1 MPRLPDSTAAPAAL
15 AQGRPLRVVIT
26 KVGLD
31 GHDRGVRVIAQALR
45 DAGME
50 VVYAGLRRT
59 PEDIARIVLEE
70 DADVLG
76 LSILSGAVVPL
87 TRRVQ
92 EALRAR
98 QVDDVVLVVGG
109 IVPDPAREELRA
121 MGIEG
126 VFTPGTS
133 LTRIVEFIRA
143 AVPQERRY
151 AAAAQPPEAVR

>member
-1 MPRLPDSTAAPAAL
+1 MEKQAQVPDHAPLAAG
-15 AQGRPLRVVIT
+15 QRPIRVVLT

-31 GHDRGVRVIAQALR
+31 GHDRGVKVIAQALR

-50 VVYAGLRRT
+50 VIYAGLRRT

-87 TRRVQ
+87 TRRVL
-92 EALRAR
+92 EALKALE
-98 QVDDVVLVVGG
+98 VDDVVLVVGG
-109 IVPDPAREELRA
+109 IVPDPARAELNG
-121 MGIEG
+121 MGVPG

-133 LTRIVEFIRA
+133 LTEIVKFIESSVKLDRDYGEK
-143 AVPQERRY
+143 Q
-151 AAAAQPPEAVR
+151 

>member
-1 MPRLPDSTAAPAAL
+1 MQLVPDNAGAP
-15 AQGRPLRVVIT
+15 GRRPIRVVVT

-31 GHDRGVRVIAQALR
+31 GHDRGVKVIAQALR

-50 VVYAGLRRT
+50 VIYAGLRRT

-92 EALRAR
+92 EALRD
-98 QVDDVVLVVGG
+98 QHLDDVVLVVGG
-109 IVPDPAREELRA
+109 IVQDAARTELNQ
-121 MGIEG
+121 MGVQG

-133 LTRIVEFIRA
+133 LAQIVEFIRNS
-143 AVPQERRY
+143 VPQERSYQETR
-151 AAAAQPPEAVR
+151 

>member
-1 MPRLPDSTAAPAAL
+1 MKLVHDSTAATPDKS
-15 AQGRPLRVVIT
+15 GRPIRVVLT

-31 GHDRGVRVIAQALR
+31 GHDRGVKVIAQALR

-50 VVYAGLRRT
+50 VIYAGLRRT

-87 TRRVQ
+87 TRRVK
-92 EALRAR
+92 EALHAQ
-98 QVDDVVLVVGG
+98 QVDDVVMVVGG
-109 IVPDPAREELRA
+109 IVPEPARAELKEL
-121 MGIEG
+121 GVEG

-133 LTRIVEFIRA
+133 LTQIVNYIRES
-143 AVPQERRY
+143 VPQERSY
-151 AAAAQPPEAVR
+151 GGAQ

>member
-1 MPRLPDSTAAPAAL
+1 MKPVPDNSQPAL
-15 AQGRPLRVVIT
+15 AAGHRPIRVVLT

-31 GHDRGVRVIAQALR
+31 GHDRGVKVIAQALR

-50 VVYAGLRRT
+50 VIYAGLRRT

-92 EALRAR
+92 EALRA
-98 QVDDVVLVVGG
+98 QQIDDVVLVVGG
-109 IVPDPAREELRA
+109 IVPEPARAELAEVGVR
-121 MGIEG
+121 G

-133 LTRIVEFIRA
+133 LSQIVEFIRNS
-143 AVPQERRY
+143 VPQERNY
-151 AAAAQPPEAVR
+151 QEAQ